1 MNFSNFIAW
10 THCFN
15 NLQMWTKCTLK
26 QIFKI
31 SIHKQNYS
39 KSYTSLKFWLKNILS
54 FWSWGLVCC
63 RFRPPFL
70 WCRISLILW
79 GSSDNK
85 RRFMARN
92 SGKTSPPSCCFFYF
106 SGLNQPCNKKPSKYP
121 ALWVRSNSIFIYVL
135 LWINILFDMKYKFP
149 VSTKHGRKTKAQ
161 PQFLRHDPFTHSM
174 ADQIFM
180 ADWLDCILEIHGSG
194 NLT

>member
-1 MNFSNFIAW
+1 MNFSNFIGH
-10 THCFN
+10 TVLIICRCEQ
-15 NLQMWTKCTLK
+15 NLLLNK
-26 QIFKI
+26 
-31 SIHKQNYS
+31 
-39 KSYTSLKFWLKNILS
+39 SLKFRFINKATAKVK
-54 FWSWGLVCC
+54 LVWNFDLRIFSVYGHGARVSLCC

-70 WCRISLILW
+70 WFILW

-106 SGLNQPCNKKPSKYP
+106 GGLNQPCNKKPSKYP

-149 VSTKHGRKTKAQ
+149 VSTKHGWKTKAQ